1 MTEPKKDLGILA
13 KEFEAIFSAYEELFI
28 AQLKG
33 KGDKIVND
41 VRKDKFDNFV
51 EKYKAK
57 RGRYISY
64 GDVINPLLTLKFHLV
79 SFCSIVA
86 IKII

>member
-64 GDVINPLLTLKFHLV
+64 GDVINPLLKPE
-79 SFCSIVA
+79 
-86 IKII
+86 KIIEITFYSVKVL